1 MANITLP
8 VPGESPNWGTTL
20 NTAILRINQELESLG
35 VRVSVAESG
44 LSSVTLRVTNLEGQ
58 VINLRGRV
66 TNLEDNLEAE
76 IIRIAGDI
84 IASDPAIQ
92 AAAIA
97 ALEDAIDELGL
108 VDGEAEYTP
117 AFGEGEDV
125 AWGLVDAE
133 EKRLPIELDKAG
145 HWSQLMRRIAV
156 EDTHEQMAEAI
167 GISKTQQEL
176 FGVGAEIVDNS
187 GKLLMRWDTAGHI
200 DFPNFAVDGG
210 GSAGDG
216 SQAAVPNAI
225 NEWWVEPYEVW
236 HEDRLIFGGVTT
248 QGKALLCEWKPG
260 TPARSVII
268 GDAIVDDH
276 CASTPL
282 VLGDGSV
289 VGMWTNHNLDN
300 FLRLAWGTADG
311 SIDSAAVGIKATR
324 DIGGRASYTQA
335 HVITGLSDETK
346 TVVWVFM
353 RRNSYAWGYQ
363 PVTFNHTARTIT
375 YSAFVPVWSSEVT
388 ARQSYI
394 TTAPAYGAGDQTI
407 RVAAYYN
414 PAVAE
419 GGPIWT
425 FDINVASGAITSVD
439 GKVTGT
445 LGTPVTDAED
455 PSLTP
460 LATTLNRRL
469 FYVGAGPLGHAF
481 AYAEGA
487 ISTPDSWSYKLAEWD
502 GTTWQVSDFGIA
514 GPRVGYTAAPNY
526 LAGMALP
533 SPRYDR
539 IVTLARMGGSGST
552 VEVWRHDGT
561 SWQAKTVKTGTKLAR
576 PRMTRMGVLYADI
589 SYYGSSY
596 TNYSATM
603 RTAQEGRN

>member
-1 MANITLP
+1 MADITLP
-8 VPGESPNWGTTL
+8 LPGENPNWGSKL
-20 NTAILRINQELESLG
+20 NAAILRLNHELVVLG
-35 VRVSVAESG
+35 IQVSEVDSD
-44 LSSVTLRVTNLEGQ
+44 LSSVTLRVTNLEG
-58 VINLRGRV
+58 RV
-66 TNLEDNLEAE
+66 TDLEDNLEDE
-76 IIRIAGDI
+76 VRQIAADV
-84 IASDPAIQ
+84 IASDPTIIE
-92 AAAIA
+92 AAENAVD
-97 ALEDAIDELGL
+97 DAISGRGI

-117 AFGEGEDV
+117 AFGEGDDV

-145 HWSQLMRRIAV
+145 HWSQFMRKIAV

-167 GISKTQQEL
+167 GISKTRQEL

-200 DFPNFAVDGG
+200 DFPDFAGNG
-210 GSAGDG
+210 GSATGDG

-225 NEWWVEPYEVW
+225 NEWWTEPYEVW
-236 HEDRLIFGGVTT
+236 HEDRLLFGGVSTE
-248 QGKALLCEWKPG
+248 GKALLCEWKPG
-260 TPARSVII
+260 IPARSVVI

-335 HVITGLSDETK
+335 HVIEGLSDATK

-353 RRNSYAWGYQ
+353 RRNSYVWGYQ
-363 PVTFNHTARTIT
+363 PVTFNHAARTIT
-375 YSAFVPVWSSEVT
+375 YSAFVPVWSTEAT

-394 TTAPAYGAGDQTI
+394 TTAPAHGAGAQTI

-425 FDINVASGAITSVD
+425 FDINVVSGAITSVD
-439 GKVTGT
+439 GKVTGA
-445 LGTPVTDAED
+445 LGTPVTDAEE
-455 PSLTP
+455 PSLAP

-469 FYVGAGPLGHAF
+469 FYVGAGPIGHAV

-487 ISTPDSWSYKLAEWD
+487 ISTPDAWSYKLAEWD

-514 GPRVGYTAAPNY
+514 GARVGYTAAANY
-526 LAGMALP
+526 LPGMALP

-539 IVTLARMGGSGST
+539 TVALARNGENGST

-561 SWQAKTVKTGTKLAR
+561 SWREKTVKTGSKLAR
-576 PRMTRMGVLYADI
+576 PRMTRVGVLYADI